1 MLRPELQKIQQEC
14 PGSFS
19 LGLGGHAAVFCLCF
33 QVPVPRKD
41 FMLRIVTQA
50 VARRVLAVAMVGVAA
65 GGCSLE
71 TDVSAPGSLLKV
83 STDPVAVAV
92 NAVLPEVTVLVVNQF
107 GERLQ
112 NVQVT
117 WSVTGGGS
125 LSASQVPSDESG
137 LASVDY
143 TAGPTAGQ
151 AVIKAQVHG
160 VPAVS
165 FNIVV
170 TP

>member
-1 MLRPELQKIQQEC
+1 
-14 PGSFS
+14 
-19 LGLGGHAAVFCLCF
+19 
-33 QVPVPRKD
+33 
-41 FMLRIVTQA
+41 MLRILRQA
-50 VARRVLAVAMVGVAA
+50 VARRVLAVVMVGAAA
-65 GGCSLE
+65 GGCTLD

-83 STDPVAVAV
+83 TTDPVAVAV

-107 GERLQ
+107 GERLK

-125 LSASQVPSDESG
+125 LSASQVLSDDSG
-137 LASVDY
+137 LAFVDY

-151 AVIKAQVHG
+151 AVIRAQVHG
-160 VPAVS
+160 VPAVN